1 VHRKIRKIPL
11 MVNIENFFYQF
22 MIWKSITTN
31 NSKSDIDNI
40 HGTVNLKKTTLKPIS
55 GNIISPV
62 SPTFC

>member
-1 VHRKIRKIPL
+1 